1 MSFLSAPFAAISRQV
16 ARATGRNSAKLQK
29 RQLEAAGGGYRWS
42 GAMSSGHAKAAIHGG
57 AATVSTRAAH
67 YVLNNPH
74 GAKIAQTLP
83 DQMIGHGIKPIAQ
96 IESEGLRRALH
107 RAFEAWTDKADA
119 SGLCDFYAMQH
130 QAARDMIVMGEALL
144 IWSMAPDGS
153 PQLKR
158 LHPEQLDRS
167 FTKNI
172 SATTYAI
179 QGVEFDRA
187 TGARVAYHIRSE
199 SPPDQGGYMAGSQ
212 GFVTAQRLPAASVIH
227 MFRPLVPGQVRG
239 LSWFAPILL
248 TAHELDQL
256 ADALLVRAKVA
267 ALHAGF
273 IYDAEGTGGGYTGTT
288 EGQTLNVSLEPGT
301 MSIMPPNK
309 RVEFSAPPDSG
320 DGPALAAHTLR
331 AMAAGVN
338 LTYEQLT
345 GDYSQVSYS
354 SQRASMLEFRRFCEA
369 VQHHTIVFQLCRP
382 VWTAFMRWQVMLG
395 NVSATEFLNPAS
407 GLQTAKW
414 LPPSWPWVDPLKD
427 AKAAIMEMDA
437 NLRSRADIIAE
448 RGYDVEEIDRQIAA
462 DTRRAERLNLN
473 PTLPE
478 DAPDA
483 A

>member
-1 MSFLSAPFAAISRQV
+1 MSSA
-16 ARATGRNSAKLQK
+16 SAK
-29 RQLEAAGGGYRWS
+29 G
-42 GAMSSGHAKAAIHGG
+42 AIHGG

-74 GAKIAQTLP
+74 GSKIAQTLP
-83 DQMIGHGIKPIAQ
+83 DQLIGHGIKPIAQ
-96 IESEGLRRALH
+96 VENERLRRNLH
-107 RAFEAWTDKADA
+107 RAFEAWTDNADA

-130 QAARDMIVMGEALL
+130 QAARDVIVMGEALL
-144 IWSMAPDGS
+144 IWSMAPDGM

-167 FTKNI
+167 FTKTL
-172 SATTYAI
+172 SATNYAV
-179 QGVEFDRA
+179 QGVEFDRT

-199 SPPDQGGYMAGSQ
+199 TGHCTSGYMAGDRGLFLS
-212 GFVTAQRLPAASVIH
+212 QRLPAASVIH
-227 MFRPLVPGQVRG
+227 MVRPLVPGQVRG

-273 IYDAEGTGGGYTGTT
+273 IYDAEGTGGGYSGTSD
-288 EGQTLNVSLEPGT
+288 GDSLNVSLEPGT
-301 MSIMPPNK
+301 MSVMPPNK

-320 DGPALAAHTLR
+320 DGPALAVHTLR
-331 AMAAGVN
+331 SMAAGVN

-345 GDYSQVSYS
+345 GDYSQVTYS
-354 SQRASMLEFRRFCEA
+354 SLRASLLEFRRFCEA

-382 VWTAFMRWQVMLG
+382 VWSAFMRWQVMLG
-395 NVSATEFLNPAS
+395 NVSATDFMNPAT

-414 LPPSWPWVDPLKD
+414 LPPSWPWVDPQKD
-427 AKAAIMEMDA
+427 ANAAIMEMDA

-448 RGYDVEEIDRQIAA
+448 RGYDVDEIDRQIAA
-462 DTRRAERLNLN
+462 DKRHAERLNLN
-473 PTLPE
+473 PDKPKDTP
-478 DAPDA
+478 DAP
-483 A
+483 

>member
-1 MSFLSAPFAAISRQV
+1 MGILSAPFAAISRQV
-16 ARATGRNSAKLQK
+16 ARATARSSAKMQK

-42 GAMSSGHAKAAIHGG
+42 GAMTSASAKSAIHGG

-83 DQMIGHGIKPIAQ
+83 DQMIGHGIRPIAQ
-96 IESEGLRRALH
+96 VENETLRRNLN
-107 RAFEAWTDKADA
+107 RAFEVWTDSADA
-119 SGLCDFYAMQH
+119 SGLCDFYAIQH
-130 QAARDMIVMGEALL
+130 QADRDMVVMGEALL
-144 IWSMAPDGS
+144 IWSPARDGI

-167 FTKNI
+167 FTKTI
-172 SATTYAI
+172 SATAYAI

-199 SPPDQGGYMAGSQ
+199 DHSDPGGYAAGNR
-212 GFVTAQRLPAASVIH
+212 GFFLSQRLPAASVIH

-248 TAHELDQL
+248 KAHELDQL
-256 ADALLVRAKVA
+256 DDALLVRAKVA

-273 IYDAEGTGGGYTGTT
+273 IYDAEGQGGSYTGTA

-301 MSIMPPNK
+301 MSVIPPNK

-320 DGPALAAHTLR
+320 DAPALAAHTLR

-345 GDYSQVSYS
+345 GDYSLSV
-354 SQRASMLEFRRFCEA
+354 
-369 VQHHTIVFQLCRP
+369 
-382 VWTAFMRWQVMLG
+382 
-395 NVSATEFLNPAS
+395 
-407 GLQTAKW
+407 
-414 LPPSWPWVDPLKD
+414 
-427 AKAAIMEMDA
+427 
-437 NLRSRADIIAE
+437 
-448 RGYDVEEIDRQIAA
+448 VE
-462 DTRRAERLNLN
+462 
-473 PTLPE
+473 
-478 DAPDA
+478 
-483 A
+483 

>member
-1 MSFLSAPFAAISRQV
+1 MSFLSAPLAKISRQV
-16 ARATGRNSAKLQK
+16 VRAMRRNADKHEK

-42 GAMSSGHAKAAIHGG
+42 GAMSSGNAKAAIHSG

-96 IESEGLRRALH
+96 IENEGLRRKLH

-119 SGLCDFYAMQH
+119 SGLCDFYAIQH
-130 QAARDMIVMGEALL
+130 QAARDMVVMGEALL
-144 IWSMAPDGS
+144 IWSMAADGT

-187 TGARVAYHIRSE
+187 TGARVAYYIRSE
-199 SPPDQGGYMAGSQ
+199 SPQNGLAAGY
-212 GFVTAQRLPAASVIH
+212 VTGEASSVRLPAATVIH

-256 ADALLVRAKVA
+256 SDALLVRAKVA

-273 IYDAEGTGGGYTGTT
+273 IYDAEGTGGGYSGTPD
-288 EGQTLNVSLEPGT
+288 GQTLNVSLEPGT
-301 MSIMPPNK
+301 MSVMPPNK

-345 GDYSQVSYS
+345 GDYSKVSYS

-369 VQHHTIVFQLCRP
+369 AQHHTIVFQLCRP

-395 NVSATEFLNPAS
+395 NVPATEFLNPAS

-473 PTLPE
+473 PKDSKDLPN
-478 DAPDA
+478 A